1 MSLGFVWGQG
11 SGELARFLLVLGLVL
26 LHAGCL
32 SEGTIM
38 TRSGAT
44 VTTPQLMSDSKKTA
58 EGLST
63 PRRGKS
69 AARGKRKGGVAT
81 GGETT
86 DVESPNNDVQ
96 TLVPLAERSV
106 VFSEHNGVAATAG
119 TSIVASGCTSPEHSS
134 TRRSIFDIVAS
145 GIEHQSPKFSMA
157 EKSPH
162 DARRSTVRNTV
173 RNTSLPQF
181 PSRSQ
186 SRSPKTSREAP
197 TTIPIKVQEDHENED
212 ATRCA
217 QEDVGEG
224 SEAQVV
230 ESQESVK
237 NQQDGIDEGRVC
249 ESSPVQAAES
259 QLREKDAQTIAAAA
273 AIKTQQGEE
282 DQDRL
287 HRPKHSPSPIMG
299 KSANFGAIPSDGDS
313 PKVEQLHIYTSD
325 SMLSFCCF
333 TKFQC
338 IFFAE
343 EILLVSFVLIL

>member
-38 TRSGAT
+38 TRSGTT
-44 VTTPQLMSDSKKTA
+44 VASPQLMSDSKKTA

-69 AARGKRKGGVAT
+69 AARGKRKVGVAA
-81 GGETT
+81 GSETT
-86 DVESPNNDVQ
+86 NFDSPNNDVQ

-106 VFSEHNGVAATAG
+106 VLSEHNGVAATAG
-119 TSIVASGCTSPEHSS
+119 TSIVASGCTSPEPSS

-145 GIEHQSPKFSMA
+145 GIEHPFPQSSMA
-157 EKSPH
+157 EKSPP
-162 DARRSTVRNTV
+162 DVRRSTVRNT
-173 RNTSLPQF
+173 SLLQF

-186 SRSPKTSREAP
+186 SHSPMTSRGAP
-197 TTIPIKVQEDHENED
+197 MTIPITVQEDHGNEEV
-212 ATRCA
+212 TKCA

-224 SEAQVV
+224 SEAQVAG
-230 ESQESVK
+230 SQESVK
-237 NQQDGIDEGRVC
+237 NQEDGIAEERVC
-249 ESSPVQAAES
+249 ESSPAQAAES
-259 QLREKDAQTIAAAA
+259 QLPEKGAQTVAAAV
-273 AIKTQQGEE
+273 KTQQGEE

-299 KSANFGAIPSDGDS
+299 KSANFEAIPSDGDS
-313 PKVEQLHIYTSD
+313 PKVEHLHIYALD
-325 SMLSFCCF
+325 SILSFCCF
-333 TKFQC
+333 TIFQC

-343 EILLVSFVLIL
+343 EILFVSFVLIL